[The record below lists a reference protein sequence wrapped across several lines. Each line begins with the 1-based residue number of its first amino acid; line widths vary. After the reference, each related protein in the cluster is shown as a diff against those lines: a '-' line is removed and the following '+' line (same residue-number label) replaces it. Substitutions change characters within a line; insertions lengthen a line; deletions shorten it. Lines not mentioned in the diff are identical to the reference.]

1 MGMPE
6 KSDPRKA
13 NSKPKAPAA
22 KKKAPAA
29 KKKAPAAKKK
39 APAAK
44 KKAPAAKAVS
54 PAKSVPPA
62 PPAKTLSTSFSPTK
76 TVSPISRPE
85 RQRLIRKKAQRRKIG
100 ATIIVAVVAVG
111 AVAVF
116 LTTRG
121 EDQKPTLAAK
131 PVTRTTTASVGF
143 KSSTIA
149 TTTGGAL
156 DVYAEPSTTS
166 TKITQLSPLT
176 EYKFARTVLVTEQ
189 RDGWVKAILPIRPN
203 NTEGWIA
210 ASSVTLSTTNYEIE
224 INLANHTLVLNDSGK
239 PVMEFSVAL
248 GTTETPTPVGRFYVT
263 DPIDLTKKLD
273 PIYGAYA
280 LGMSGY
286 SEVLTSFRG
295 GDGQLAIHGGMWEA
309 QAGTNPSNGCIRML
323 NDQIVQLASIVPL
336 GTPVVVTA

>member
-1 MGMPE
+1 MPE

-44 KKAPAAKAVS
+44 KKAPAAKKKA
-54 PAKSVPPA
+54 PAAKNLA
-62 PPAKTLSTSFSPTK
+62 PPTKTISTSFSPTK

-100 ATIIVAVVAVG
+100 ATIIAAVVAVG

-323 NDQIVQLASIVPL
+323 NDQIVQLAGIVPL

>member
-1 MGMPE
+1 M
-6 KSDPRKA
+6 
-13 NSKPKAPAA
+13 
-22 KKKAPAA
+22 
-29 KKKAPAAKKK
+29 
-39 APAAK
+39 
-44 KKAPAAKAVS
+44 AVS
-54 PAKSVPPA
+54 P
-62 PPAKTLSTSFSPTK
+62 
-76 TVSPISRPE
+76 VSRQE
-85 RQRLIRKKAQRRKIG
+85 RQRLIHKKIRRRKVG
-100 ATIIVAVVAVG
+100 ATIITAVVAAG
-111 AVAVF
+111 AVAVL

-121 EDQKPTLAAK
+121 EDQKPTLAAE
-131 PVTRTTTASVGF
+131 PVKRTTATTTVGF

-248 GTTETPTPVGRFYVT
+248 GTTETPTPVGRFYIT

-295 GDGQLAIHGGMWEA
+295 GPGQLAIHGGMWES
-309 QAGTNPSNGCIRML
+309 QARTNPSNGCIRML
-323 NDQIVQLASIVPL
+323 NDQIVQLASVVPL
-336 GTPVVVTA
+336 GTPIVITT

>member
-1 MGMPE
+1 MPK

-44 KKAPAAKAVS
+44 KKAPAAK
-54 PAKSVPPA
+54 KKA

-85 RQRLIRKKAQRRKIG
+85 RQRLIRKKAHRRKIG
-100 ATIIVAVVAVG
+100 ATIIAAVVAVG

-189 RDGWVKAILPIRPN
+189 RDGWVKVILPIRPN

-239 PVMEFSVAL
+239 PVMEFPVAL

-280 LGMSGY
+280 LGISGY

-295 GDGQLAIHGGMWEA
+295 GPGQLAIHGGMWES

-323 NDQIVQLASIVPL
+323 NDQIVQLASTVPL

>member
-1 MGMPE
+1 MPE

-44 KKAPAAKAVS
+44 AVS

-62 PPAKTLSTSFSPTK
+62 PPTK

-85 RQRLIRKKAQRRKIG
+85 RQRLIRKKVQRRKIG
-100 ATIIVAVVAVG
+100 ATIIAAVVAVG

-131 PVTRTTTASVGF
+131 PITRTTTTSVGF
-143 KSSTIA
+143 KSSAIA

>member
-1 MGMPE
+1 MPK

-29 KKKAPAAKKK
+29 KKKAPAAKKT

-44 KKAPAAKAVS
+44 KKAPAAKNL
-54 PAKSVPPA
+54 A
-62 PPAKTLSTSFSPTK
+62 PPTKTISTSFSPTK

-100 ATIIVAVVAVG
+100 ATIIAAVVAVG

-143 KSSTIA
+143 KSSAIA

>member
-44 KKAPAAKAVS
+44 KKAPAAKKKA
-54 PAKSVPPA
+54 PAAKNLA
-62 PPAKTLSTSFSPTK
+62 PPTKTISTSFSPTK

-100 ATIIVAVVAVG
+100 ATIIAAVVAVG

-143 KSSTIA
+143 KSSAIA